1 MLMQSLLIQ
10 QRETLSL
17 WGSMTVWD
25 QDTSSQNV
33 SESRML
39 ARAEPILKEQTE
51 LLLLGN
57 ARGHNQV
64 VIRNKEQAM
73 PTSCFTDKRAKSK
86 MTFF

>member
-1 MLMQSLLIQ
+1 MVL
-10 QRETLSL
+10 
-17 WGSMTVWD
+17 GD

-33 SESRML
+33 
-39 ARAEPILKEQTE
+39 RAELILKEQTE

-73 PTSCFTDKRAKSK
+73 PTSCFTV
-86 MTFF
+86 